1 MEQTLAGG
9 SHHCME
15 QPLAGGSHGRAAYP
29 GPQVRGTGGTRHP
42 AGGSHHCMEQ
52 TLPGGSYGSTA
63 YPGPQARGIRGTR
76 LCRRCARSISSDI
89 RPVSSPTPPGGVI
102 LGKYFIFNDLAAE
115 IYCKYLVLRYL
126 KYKYLKT
133 RYLCGLM
140 RDARAGRD
148 NAGLRSA
155 HDSQL
160 QVSGFEPNDTQM
172 SFRRKTLITSWILR
186 SGRRRGLTTGW
197 GAPVG

>member
-1 MEQTLAGG
+1 LHGAAARGRLAPLHGADAPG
-9 SHHCME
+9 RLVWAHCLPRSPSARDQGHPTVSKMR
-15 QPLAGGSHGRAAYP
+15 PVYFVGHPP
-29 GPQVRGTGGTRHP
+29 GPYPV
-42 AGGSHHCMEQ
+42 A
-52 TLPGGSYGSTA
+52 LP
-63 YPGPQARGIRGTR
+63 
-76 LCRRCARSISSDI
+76 L
-89 RPVSSPTPPGGVI
+89 PPPVI

-126 KYKYLKT
+126 EYKYLKT

-186 SGRRRGLTTGW
+186 SGRRRGLTTG
-197 GAPVG
+197 